1 LAVKDKLKFIIN
13 NLIKK
18 QMKLLDEVVAW
29 AKKEL
34 GIAGADV
41 TRAEAD
47 LLNVATI
54 GSNILEAAKN
64 WVASPLG
71 KTLLSVIEAVPGVG
85 PIAQE
90 VVDKILP
97 ASIGALTTI
106 EADASNPEELVTY
119 GLNAIG
125 QKAAADEVAV
135 AYTGVSALITNR
147 IAPLLN
153 VVSTIQTALS
163 VTPSVYTAPKTA

>member
-1 LAVKDKLKFIIN
+1 
-13 NLIKK
+13 
-18 QMKLLDEVVAW
+18 MKLLDEVTTWV
-29 AKKEL
+29 KKEL
-34 GIAGADV
+34 GLLKTDV
-41 TRAEAD
+41 ATAEAE
-47 LLNVATI
+47 LLNVAKI
-54 GSNILEAAKN
+54 GSNILESAKN

-71 KTLLSVIEAVPGVG
+71 KTLVSVIEAVPGVG
-85 PIAQE
+85 PIAQD

-135 AYTGVSALITNR
+135 LYTGVSALITNR

-163 VTPSVYTAPKTA
+163 VTPSVYVAPKTS